1 MAEGNRTAL
10 TLPLEEAL
18 IMCDFAPESAKLAA
32 GKATAEALANQI
44 YVYII
49 YKFCKKKI
57 YPISKYILS
66 ASASPETRRSAKKKY
81 NWVAR
86 FFF

>member
-32 GKATAEALANQI
+32 GKATAEGYECL
-44 YVYII
+44 
-49 YKFCKKKI
+49 CD
-57 YPISKYILS
+57 ILDLS
-66 ASASPETRRSAKKKY
+66 VEETMQVCVVVHHK
-81 NWVAR
+81 
-86 FFF
+86 